1 MKRLI
6 VILTA
11 LSAAIVA
18 GMYVN
23 RSRPPVA
30 KPAEIAHSPAEEPN
44 ARQAKQYR
52 PIGKEVIVATEFARP
67 NVGAASSAAEI
78 PRSPLTATD
87 NELLFKEAIET
98 LVSGRTSY
106 PQRQETWKQL
116 RKAGKLDEAITELEQ
131 RVTANPR
138 SAGDVTTLGEG
149 YYKKAGNTEDIR
161 ERAIFAMKADQTL
174 EAALNL
180 EPSNW
185 EARFTKAAG
194 MSYWPAELNKGQEVT
209 QEFLTLI
216 QEQETQAPQP
226 QFART
231 YVLLGEQ
238 YEKAG
243 RADYGAQVW
252 QRGAKL
258 FPNDSA
264 LQDKLAA
271 HQQADAAQ

>member
-6 VILTA
+6 VILVA
-11 LSAAIVA
+11 LSAVIFA

-23 RSRPPVA
+23 RSKSPVA
-30 KPAEIAHSPAEEPN
+30 KPAKIANQLAEGPN
-44 ARQAKQYR
+44 AQ
-52 PIGKEVIVATEFARP
+52 PATEFRLVSKEIVAESTPP
-67 NVGAASSAAEI
+67 NVVAASSVAEI
-78 PRSPLTATD
+78 PSSQPTATD
-87 NELLFKEAIET
+87 SKLLFNQAVEA
-98 LVSGRTSY
+98 LVSPQKTY
-106 PQRQETWKQL
+106 QQRQETWKQL

-138 SAGDVTTLGEG
+138 SADDVTALGEG
-149 YYKKAGNTEDIR
+149 YYKKAGDTNNVR

-180 EPSNW
+180 DPSNW
-185 EARFTKAAG
+185 EARFTKAVG
-194 MSYWPAELNKGQEVT
+194 MSYWPPELNKSQEVI

-216 QEQETQAPQP
+216 QQQETQPPQP

-258 FPNDSA
+258 FPNDSD
-264 LQDKLAA
+264 LHDKLAA
-271 HQQADAAQ
+271 QQQVGAPH